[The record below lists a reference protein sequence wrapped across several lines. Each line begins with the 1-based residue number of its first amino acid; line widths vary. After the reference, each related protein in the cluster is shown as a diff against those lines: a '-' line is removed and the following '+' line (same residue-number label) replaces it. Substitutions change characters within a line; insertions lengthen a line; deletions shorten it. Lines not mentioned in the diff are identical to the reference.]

1 MDVRLVTLESDFNAL
16 AVPGPQ
22 KLRSVAART
31 GVEPVHQP

>member
-16 AVPGPQ
+16 AVPDPQ
-22 KLRSVAART
+22 KLRGMAART